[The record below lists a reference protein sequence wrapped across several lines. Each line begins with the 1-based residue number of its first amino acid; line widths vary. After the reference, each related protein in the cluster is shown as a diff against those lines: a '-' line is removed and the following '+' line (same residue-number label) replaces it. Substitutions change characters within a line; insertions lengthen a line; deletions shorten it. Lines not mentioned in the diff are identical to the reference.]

1 MIDDERYRTG
11 AKKKNLKQSSEVI
24 AGNIIR
30 HHFLSFRVLGILI
43 LSYYYLFFYIFFFWF
58 LSGGNLIISK
68 ENRKT

>member
-43 LSYYYLFFYIFFFWF
+43 LSYYYYLFFLFFWF